1 MKTNKAK
8 MLEMKRRRA
17 AWKAA
22 KMIAGKDGK
31 IKSVKVLG
39 RMAFIKTEHFLPGT
53 PQDIAID
60 FIIN

>member
-1 MKTNKAK
+1 MKTNRAK
-8 MLEMKRRRA
+8 MLKIKRRHA

-22 KMIAGKDGK
+22 KIIAGKSGK

-39 RMAFIKTEHFLPGT
+39 RTALINTEHFLPGT
-53 PQDIAID
+53 PQDITID